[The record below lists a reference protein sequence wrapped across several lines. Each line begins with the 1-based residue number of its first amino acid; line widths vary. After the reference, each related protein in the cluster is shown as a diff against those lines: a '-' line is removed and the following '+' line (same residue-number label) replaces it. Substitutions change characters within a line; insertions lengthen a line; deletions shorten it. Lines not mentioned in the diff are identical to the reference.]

1 MAPPPPASAS
11 RPAGRHSL
19 ASGCFANALL
29 YAGVAAGRQSACREP
44 GEKWTDYPWTERH
57 LQSVWFDPAYRPA
70 VLRTATGE
78 PVTVVEP
85 GVWNREAGPDFVHAT
100 LQVGAEGARVVKGD
114 IEVHVRPLDWKRHGH
129 AADPRYANV
138 VAHVT
143 YFPGTV
149 PPGLLPEGS
158 LEISLREGLARNRG
172 FAFDLIDVAS
182 YPWPVRA
189 VRPPCADAFA
199 GMTPEELGGFLESA
213 GERRMQLKA
222 ERMLATAGERD
233 REQMLYEEVLS
244 ALGYK
249 HNRMVFRLLARRVPV
264 QTLRQY
270 AKGDAVKAYAL
281 LAGVSGLL
289 PDRPAAAWDEETKAF
304 FRRVWDMWW
313 KLRGQW
319 GDHALGRK
327 DWRLAGVRPLNHPL
341 RRLMAAALLAA
352 DRPTLSARLISFVDP
367 EHERFLGKLTQA
379 FADLPPD
386 GYWSHRL
393 GLNSPRRPA
402 PVALI
407 GEERATAIVMNVAIP
422 FLAAGGH
429 LGPAHQTLLRA
440 LPPEHDNSLIRTTAK
455 LLLGRDHNPAVY
467 RTALRQQGLIQIFQ
481 DFCLHDR
488 TRCQTCALPALLK

>member
-1 MAPPPPASAS
+1 MTRTPPSSAARRRAPAANCFIH
-11 RPAGRHSL
+11 AG
-19 ASGCFANALL
+19 L
-29 YAGVAAGRQSACREP
+29 YAGLADRGRPAFREP
-44 GEKWTDYPWTERH
+44 GEDWTDYPWTERH
-57 LQSVWFDPAYRPA
+57 LQCVWFDPLYRPA
-70 VLRTATGE
+70 ELLTTAGE

-100 LQVGAEGARVVKGD
+100 LRVGADGRVLKGD
-114 IEVHVRPLDWKRHGH
+114 IEVHVRPLDWRRHGH
-129 AADPRYANV
+129 AADPRYRNV

-143 YFPGTV
+143 YFPGA
-149 PPGLLPEGS
+149 LPAGQLPDGAIS
-158 LEISLREGLARNRG
+158 VSLRDGLSRNRG

-189 VRPPCADAFA
+189 IRPPCADRFA

-213 GERRMQLKA
+213 GERRLQLKA

-264 QTLRQY
+264 QTLRLY
-270 AKGDAVKAYAL
+270 AKGDPVRAYAL

-289 PDRPAAAWDEETKAF
+289 PDRPAAAWDDETRAF

-313 KLRGQW
+313 KLQGQW
-319 GDHALGRK
+319 GDHALARK
-327 DWRLAGVRPLNHPL
+327 EWRLAGVRPVNHPL

-352 DRPTLSARLISFVDP
+352 DRLTLSARILSFVDP
-367 EHERFLGKLTQA
+367 EHECFLERLTQA
-379 FADLPPD
+379 FAELPAD
-386 GYWSHRL
+386 GYWAHRL

-407 GEERATAIVMNVAIP
+407 GEERATAIVMNVALP

-440 LPPEHDNSLIRTTAK
+440 LPPEHDNTLIRTTSK
-455 LLLGRDHNPAVY
+455 LLLGRDHNPALY
-467 RTALRQQGLIQIFQ
+467 RSALRQQGLIQIFQ

-488 TRCQTCALPALLK
+488 TRCATCPLPALLT